1 MGYCLVH
8 GGSADHASEERVRGL
23 CRLLPEQPEIYSSA
37 PEEDWQYGLGALGA
51 LTRNRPGLV
60 RRRLGW
66 GDCCIAARPQG
77 AGDLRPG
84 VRRILWGWSP
94 AGPVSRRQAREL
106 SRFHQI
112 VAMDSRSA
120 GLLRQ
125 AGLGNRVCIGPDPSF
140 LVERQLR
147 RLDGAFRRD
156 TVGLCVSP
164 AAGAFEAGEGL
175 LFYSYCHLIRWILRN
190 TDWQIALIPYCA
202 KKSCNDPALHQ
213 ALKRQFQE
221 EDRLFC
227 REDGDCR
234 VLRGDLSMCRCCVG
248 TAGVTAAWSCGVP
261 GLCLGAG
268 NRAMGLADTLFG
280 TRQEAVVRVGQL
292 RRESDLTERFLLFLR
307 REDTLRR
314 WQEVSVPRY
323 RHWARQW
330 NWSGQ

>member
-23 CRLLPEQPEIYSSA
+23 CRMLPEQPEIYCA
-37 PEEDWQYGLGALGA
+37 ALEEDWRYGLGAVGA

-66 GDCCIAARPQG
+66 GDRCIVLTPRAVDR
-77 AGDLRPG
+77 LRPG
-84 VRRILWGWSP
+84 VKRILWGWSP
-94 AGPVSRRQAREL
+94 AGPVSRRQAKEL
-106 SRFHQI
+106 AKFHQI
-112 VAMDSRSA
+112 VVTDPRSGA
-120 GLLRQ
+120 LLRQ
-125 AGLGNRVCIGPDPSF
+125 AGLGSRVRLGPDPSF

-147 RLDGAFRRD
+147 RLDGAFHRD

-164 AAGAFEAGEGL
+164 AVGDFEAREGL
-175 LFYSYCHLIRWILRN
+175 LFHSYCHLIRWILRN
-190 TDWQIALIPYCA
+190 TDWQIAMIPYCA
-202 KKSCNDPALHQ
+202 KRSCNDLALHQ
-213 ALKRQFQE
+213 ALKRQFPG

-234 VLRGDLSMCRCCVG
+234 VLRGDLSLCRCCVG

-268 NRAMGLADTLFG
+268 NRALGLADALFG
-280 TRQEAVVRVGQL
+280 SSRETVVRVGQL
-292 RRESDLTERFLLFLR
+292 RQEGDLTEQFRQFLR
-307 REDTLRR
+307 REETLRR

-323 RHWARQW
+323 RHWAAQW
-330 NWSGQ
+330 KWSG

>member
-8 GGSADHASEERVRGL
+8 GGSADHASEERIRGL
-23 CRLLPEQPEIYSSA
+23 CCMLPERPEIYCTA
-37 PEEDWQYGLGALGA
+37 LEEDWRYGLGSVGA

-66 GDCCIAARPQG
+66 GDWCITSHPQAA
-77 AGDLRPG
+77 AGLRMG
-84 VRRILWGWSP
+84 VRKILWGWAPS
-94 AGPVSRRQAREL
+94 GSVSHRQAKDL
-106 SRFHQI
+106 TRFHQI
-112 VAMDSRSA
+112 VVTDSHCAS
-120 GLLRQ
+120 LLRQ
-125 AGLGNRVCIGPDPSF
+125 AGLGGRVRLGPDPSF

-164 AAGAFEAGEGL
+164 AAGNFESGEGL
-175 LFYSYCHLIRWILRN
+175 MFYSYCHLIRWILRN
-190 TDWQIALIPYCA
+190 TDWQIAMIPYCV
-202 KKSCNDPALHQ
+202 KKGCDDSVLHRALM
-213 ALKRQFQE
+213 RQFPG
-221 EDRLFC
+221 EDRIFC

-234 VLRGDLSMCRCCVG
+234 VLRGDLSLCRCCVG

-268 NRAMGLADTLFG
+268 NRALGLADTLFG
-280 TRQEAVVRVGQL
+280 SRQETVVRVGEL
-292 RRESDLTERFLLFLR
+292 RQEGDLTDRFRRFLR
-307 REDTLRR
+307 REETLRR

-323 RHWARQW
+323 RHWAGQW